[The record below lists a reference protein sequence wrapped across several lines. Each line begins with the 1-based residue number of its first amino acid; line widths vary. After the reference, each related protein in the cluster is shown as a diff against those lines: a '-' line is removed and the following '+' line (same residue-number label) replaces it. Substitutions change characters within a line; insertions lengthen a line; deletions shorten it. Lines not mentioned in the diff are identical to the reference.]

1 VTPPRVRLSGIVRRF
16 GPVTALDGAWL
27 DLRAG
32 EVHGVLGENGA
43 GKTTL
48 LNVLGGLLEPDA
60 GTVEVDGRTVRLTT
74 PRRAWA
80 EGIGMVHQHF
90 KLVPALT
97 VLENLALGVR
107 SRGHGFGLPYPRVAR
122 RVAELSERTGLRVDL
137 DRTVADL
144 GVGER
149 QKVEILKA
157 LLRTPRVLV
166 LDEPTAVL
174 APEEVDTLFQLL
186 RDLAADGTAVAL
198 VAHKLDEVTAV
209 SDRYTVL
216 RVGRTVLTGT
226 RTELDSAALVR
237 AMVGD
242 GVYDPHCAGSTA
254 VGEAGRVRAVIGGR
268 APRDTD
274 LGDQDT
280 TGPHPGGQDA
290 GSTSPVGP
298 ASGDVVAALEGAGVR
313 GRHGGWA
320 VWDAWLEIRRGEIV
334 GVAGVEGNGQREL
347 AWLLS
352 GRKHPDAGRARIP
365 DGTGFVPQDRTTEG
379 LIADFTLAENVGL
392 ALHDRL
398 PGTAWAMPWQ
408 AVRRVAEDVRT
419 RYGVRAADVDARAG
433 ALSGGNQQRVVVGRE
448 MAVGKDLLVA
458 ENPTRGLD
466 VAATHF
472 VHRELQRVVGA
483 GVEAPGVLLISND
496 LDEVLALADRV
507 LVMVRGTLVPVPNT
521 ARTREGVGALMLS
534 ANA

>member
-1 VTPPRVRLSGIVRRF
+1 VTPSLVRLSGIVRRF
-16 GPVTALDGAWL
+16 GPVTALDGAGL
-27 DLRAG
+27 ELRAG

-60 GTVEVDGRTVRLTT
+60 GTVEVDGRPVRLAS
-74 PRRAWA
+74 PRHAWS

-107 SRGHGFGLPYPRVAR
+107 SRGRGFGLPYPRVAR
-122 RVAELSERTGLRVDL
+122 RVAELSERTGLRVEL
-137 DRTVADL
+137 GRTVADL
-144 GVGER
+144 GVAQR

-174 APEEVDTLFQLL
+174 APDEIGTLFQLL
-186 RDLAADGTAVAL
+186 RDLAAAGTAVAL

-209 SDRYTVL
+209 ADRYTVL
-216 RVGRTVLTGT
+216 RSGRTVLTGS
-226 RTELDSAALVR
+226 RTTLESAALVR

-242 GVYDPHCAGSTA
+242 SVYYAHRTGSTA
-254 VGEAGRVRAVIGGR
+254 AGEVAAVGASADSAIGGAADSAGAVVV
-268 APRDTD
+268 APAR
-274 LGDQDT
+274 
-280 TGPHPGGQDA
+280 
-290 GSTSPVGP
+290 P
-298 ASGDVVAALEGAGVR
+298 AVGDVVAALEGAGVR
-313 GRHGGWA
+313 GRDGGWA
-320 VWDAWLEIRRGEIV
+320 VRDAWLEIRRGEIV
-334 GVAGVEGNGQREL
+334 AVAGVEGNGQREL

-352 GRKHPDAGRARIP
+352 GRTRPDAGEARIP
-365 DGTGFVPQDRTTEG
+365 QGTGFVPQDRTTEG

-398 PGTAWAMPWQ
+398 PGNAWAMPWQ
-408 AVRRVAEDVRT
+408 TVRRVAEDVRT
-419 RYGVRAADVDARAG
+419 RYGVRAADVDVRAG

-448 MAVGKDLLVA
+448 MAVGTDLLVA

-472 VHRELQRVVGA
+472 VHRELERVVRSGA
-483 GVEAPGVLLISND
+483 KAPGVLLVSND
-496 LDEVLALADRV
+496 LDEVLALADRI
-507 LVMVRGTLVPVPNT
+507 LVMVRGTLVPVPDV
-521 ARTREGVGALMLS
+521 ARTRGGVGALMLS
-534 ANA
+534 AHA